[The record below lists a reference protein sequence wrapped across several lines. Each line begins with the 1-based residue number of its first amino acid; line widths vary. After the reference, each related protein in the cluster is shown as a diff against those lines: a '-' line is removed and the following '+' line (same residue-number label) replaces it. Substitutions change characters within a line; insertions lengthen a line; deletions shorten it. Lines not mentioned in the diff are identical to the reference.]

1 MRLYVAMLIRNTGKE
16 KLPLG
21 TAGLRNRLPLVPPLQ
36 ITDMFC
42 KTRQGWLRNLQ
53 EIDICSKC
61 YREHT
66 AAATTVPT
74 DEIKKKVRLFATGRA
89 AASSRAHSIPWR
101 TTRKEGQDRVCCRR
115 HRAIRIRW
123 CC

>member
-1 MRLYVAMLIRNTGKE
+1 MLIRNTGKE

-53 EIDICSKC
+53 EIDIQM
-61 YREHT
+61 
-66 AAATTVPT
+66 
-74 DEIKKKVRLFATGRA
+74 L
-89 AASSRAHSIPWR
+89 SRAHRSR
-101 TTRKEGQDRVCCRR
+101 HHGAHRRDQEEGEVVRNRSSGGIFARPQHSVAHHQKRRPGSRVLPPPSR
-115 HRAIRIRW
+115 HPHTVVLLMTV
-123 CC
+123 